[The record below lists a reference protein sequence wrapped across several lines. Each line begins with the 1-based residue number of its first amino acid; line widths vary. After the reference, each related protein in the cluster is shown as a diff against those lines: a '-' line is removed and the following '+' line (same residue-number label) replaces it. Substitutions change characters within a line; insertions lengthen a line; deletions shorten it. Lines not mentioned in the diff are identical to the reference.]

1 LNTDDIRDNSQRDA
15 HGHEYGAM
23 WLLIGTVKQAAEK
36 KW

>member
-1 LNTDDIRDNSQRDA
+1 MTFGDNSQRDA